1 MPPANKVEGSF
12 RGAVMAAAVAFV
24 GPKRLPESVRT
35 VGRNVADRI
44 LHWLDARRARLDAE
58 FAPHESANGT
68 R

>member
-1 MPPANKVEGSF
+1 
-12 RGAVMAAAVAFV
+12 MAAAVAFV